1 MNNTATPFSHPV
13 YIMAKPAGASCN
25 LRCGYCYYIDKERHG
40 RQEVMSDALLEEF
53 VRQYIG
59 MQTTPEVLFTW
70 HGGEPLLRGL
80 DFYEKVMRLQRQYA
94 GGRQVDNCLQ
104 TNGTLI
110 TDDMARFFHDNG
122 WLVGVSIDGP
132 QHFHDAYRLS
142 ADGHPSF
149 DRVMAGIE
157 TLQRHDV
164 EWNAM
169 AVVTKASVKHPLEFY
184 RFFKDMG
191 CRYLQFEPI
200 VESRCPGTLTP
211 YSIAPEEWGRFLCAL
226 FDEWVRHDVG
236 ETFVQ
241 LFDATLANWCGVA
254 PGICSLARQCG
265 HAGVITHDGDVY
277 SCDHFVF
284 PRHRLGNIM
293 QTPLATMMMSQR
305 QTAFG
310 TAKHNT
316 LPNQCRRCPWLF
328 TCWGEC
334 PKNRFVSST
343 DGEPGLNYLCE
354 GYRMFFS
361 HAAPFMD
368 YMKERI
374 EAGGEAADIMRN
386 L

>member
-1 MNNTATPFSHPV
+1 MYV
-13 YIMAKPAGASCN
+13 MAKPAGSSCN
-25 LRCGYCYYIDKERHG
+25 LRCGYCYYMGKERS
-40 RQEVMSDALLEEF
+40 EVMGDAMLEEF

-59 MQTTPEVLFTW
+59 MQTTREVLFTW

-80 DFYEKVMRLQRQYA
+80 DFYEKVVRLQRRYA

-110 TDDMARFFHDNG
+110 TDDFAQFFHDHG
-122 WLVGVSIDGP
+122 WLIGVSVDGP
-132 QHFHDAYRLS
+132 RRFHDAYRLA
-142 ADGHPSF
+142 ADHRPSF

-157 TLQRHDV
+157 TLRRHGV

-169 AVVTKASVKHPLEFY
+169 AVVTNASVGHPLEFY

-191 CRYLQFEPI
+191 CRYIQFEPI
-200 VESRCPGTLTP
+200 VESTRLGTLTP
-211 YSIAPEEWGRFLCAL
+211 YSVAPVEWGRFLCVL

-254 PGICSLARQCG
+254 PGVCSLARRCG
-265 HAGVITHDGDVY
+265 HAGVMTHDGDVY

-284 PRHRLGNIM
+284 PPYRLGNIM
-293 QTPLATMMMSQR
+293 ETPLATMMLSQR

-310 TAKHNT
+310 AAKHDA
-316 LPNQCRRCPWLF
+316 LPSQCRRCRWLF

-334 PKNRFVSST
+334 PKNRFAHSV

-361 HAAPFMD
+361 HAAPCME
-368 YMKERI
+368 YMKTRI
-374 EAGGEAADIMRN
+374 EAGGEAADIMRVV
-386 L
+386 